1 MRQGQGKELI
11 FMLLSFTFT
20 DLYHADSS
28 NVFLHI
34 LPYHFISSHIIS
46 SPSSLPHRAMTH
58 FTFEAERTLLGASL
72 EAIAPVF
79 EEAKAGSS
87 GGGAAGGS
95 VVLQLCFVISDARID
110 SDNRSRLDG
119 VVRSFAE
126 QNVLVVLIVID
137 KNLDPKDSIFNTRTV
152 EFKGDKV
159 VTSAYLDDFPFPYY
173 VAIQKLE
180 ALPEVLS
187 DALKQWFEIVGDQL
201 SAAAS
206 SK

>member
-1 MRQGQGKELI
+1 MK
-11 FMLLSFTFT
+11 
-20 DLYHADSS
+20 
-28 NVFLHI
+28 
-34 LPYHFISSHIIS
+34 
-46 SPSSLPHRAMTH
+46 H

-72 EAIAPVF
+72 EAVAPVF
-79 EEAKAGSS
+79 SDAKITSS
-87 GGGAAGGS
+87 GGGGNGS

-110 SDNRSRLDG
+110 SDNRNRLDS

-159 VTSAYLDDFPFPYY
+159 VTSSYLDDFPFPYY
-173 VAIQKLE
+173 VAIQRLE

-201 SAAAS
+201 SAAAG

>member
-1 MRQGQGKELI
+1 
-11 FMLLSFTFT
+11 
-20 DLYHADSS
+20 
-28 NVFLHI
+28 
-34 LPYHFISSHIIS
+34 
-46 SPSSLPHRAMTH
+46 MTH

-87 GGGAAGGS
+87 GGGSAGGS

-152 EFKGDKV
+152 EFKGYKV

>member
-1 MRQGQGKELI
+1 
-11 FMLLSFTFT
+11 MLFSLS
-20 DLYHADSS
+20 
-28 NVFLHI
+28 
-34 LPYHFISSHIIS
+34 PY
-46 SPSSLPHRAMTH
+46 RALEH

-72 EAIAPVF
+72 EAVAPVF
-79 EEAKAGSS
+79 SEAKNSLT
-87 GGGAAGGS
+87 GGGDRGS

-110 SDNRSRLDG
+110 SDNRSRLDS

-173 VAIQKLE
+173 VAIQRLE

-201 SAAAS
+201 SAAGG

>member
-1 MRQGQGKELI
+1 
-11 FMLLSFTFT
+11 
-20 DLYHADSS
+20 
-28 NVFLHI
+28 
-34 LPYHFISSHIIS
+34 
-46 SPSSLPHRAMTH
+46 MTH
-58 FTFEAERTLLGASL
+58 FSFEAERTLLRASL
-72 EAIAPVF
+72 EAVAPVF
-79 EEAKAGSS
+79 QEAKAGSS
-87 GGGAAGGS
+87 SGGASGS
-95 VVLQLCFVISDARID
+95 VILQLCFVISDARID
-110 SDNRSRLDG
+110 SDNRARLDN

-126 QNVLVVLIVID
+126 ENVLVVLIVID

-173 VAIQKLE
+173 VAIQRLE

-201 SAAAS
+201 SAATTS